1 MLILNRKVGERI
13 VVPHIELVFTLIA
26 IKGKVVRLGI
36 SAPEHV
42 GVFREEIWQQAGRE
56 ADGCHCRNAKP
67 RWGEAGLSMGGL
79 VPTRGRKFPLPPTT
93 GIAVTG
99 RTESRA
105 ATARSVAD
113 ASHLDN
119 LAGELA
125 CAAYQAALQH
135 ATAGAWLDLELDL
148 WRALSDAVEIARA

>member
-1 MLILNRKVGERI
+1 MPILNRKVGERI
-13 VVPHIELVFTLIA
+13 VEPHIELVFTLIA

-42 GVFREEIWQQAGRE
+42 GVFREEIWRGQE

-79 VPTRGRKFPLPPTT
+79 LPTRGRKFPLPPTT

-105 ATARSVAD
+105 ATARSAAD

-135 ATAGAWLDLELDL
+135 AAAGAWLDLELDL
-148 WRALSDAVEIARA
+148 WRALSDAVNIARA